1 MRVLFVTLNEKSH
14 LFCLVPTAWALVAAG
29 HEVRV
34 ASSPD
39 FTSVITAS
47 GLTAVPVGTENFMH
61 EGMRQNRDSQEAETA
76 NWSETE
82 PSKHAWEAIHFRYHI
97 TVWGGFAIYN
107 DSMVADLVSYAR
119 WWQPDLVIWDALT
132 YAGPIAAK
140 ACGAAHARQL
150 CWADVWCSMRA
161 TFLRLYAA
169 QPPGCRKDPLA
180 EWLTIAGAP
189 YGVSFDEDLVT
200 GQWTIDPLPPLLGT
214 GAPVRRVPVRHVPY
228 NGTAVIRDW
237 MRATPARPRV
247 CLTLGSSNTE
257 SFGGDYVS
265 LPAMLDSV
273 ADLDIEVVAA
283 LVAAQREALP
293 AVPGNVRVVESVA
306 LHTLLPTCAAIV
318 HHGGFGSYAA
328 ALVAGVPQL
337 MVTTPI
343 ADHLFRAR
351 GLVAQGAGLYL
362 PHDSFTGAE
371 FRAAVS
377 SLVTEPSFRS
387 NAERLRDLAMALPT
401 PHELV
406 GELVRLTDAHA
417 GRRAAARPVTR

>member
-39 FTSVITAS
+39 FASVITAA
-47 GLTAVPVGTENFMH
+47 GLTAVPVGTEHPMH
-61 EGMRQNRDSQEAETA
+61 EGMRQNRDSQQSVTA
-76 NWSETE
+76 NWSDTD
-82 PSKHAWEAIHFRYHI
+82 PSAHTWEAIHYRYHI
-97 TVWGGFAIYN
+97 TVWVGFAIYN
-107 DSMVADLVSYAR
+107 DSMVADLVSYALTWR
-119 WWQPDLVIWDALT
+119 PDLVVWDALT
-132 YAGPIAAK
+132 YAGSIAAK

-169 QPPGCRKDPLA
+169 QPADSRKDPLA
-180 EWLTIAGAP
+180 EWLAIAGKP
-189 YGVSFDEDLVT
+189 HGVAFDEELVT

-228 NGTAVIRDW
+228 NGTAVIWDW
-237 MRATPARPRV
+237 MRDPPARPRV
-247 CLTLGSSNTE
+247 CLTLGSSNME
-257 SFGGDYVS
+257 SFGGDYVCV
-265 LPAMLDSV
+265 PEMLG
-273 ADLDIEVVAA
+273 ALAGLDIEVVAA
-283 LVAAQREALP
+283 LGAAQREALTD
-293 AVPGNVRVVESVA
+293 VPGNVRVVESVA
-306 LHTLLPTCAAIV
+306 LHTLLPTCAAII

-337 MVTTPI
+337 IVTTPV

-351 GLVAQGAGLYL
+351 GLADQGAGLYL
-362 PHDSFTGAE
+362 PHDSFSAAE
-371 FRAAVS
+371 FLACVS
-377 SLVTEPSFRS
+377 SLVSEPSFRS
-387 NAERLRDLAMALPT
+387 NAVRLRDLAVALPT

-406 GELVRLTDAHA
+406 GELVRLT
-417 GRRAAARPVTR
+417 GTYSRPR